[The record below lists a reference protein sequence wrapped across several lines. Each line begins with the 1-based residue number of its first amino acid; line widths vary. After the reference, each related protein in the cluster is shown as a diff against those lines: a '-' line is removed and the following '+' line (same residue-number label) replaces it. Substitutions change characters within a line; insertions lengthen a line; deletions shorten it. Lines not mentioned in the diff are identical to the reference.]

1 MGTQPRRRVSDHGV
15 LLCATLTTLLFLV
28 ATLAAPLAAS
38 AASRQPGDYWFVDK
52 WGGPG
57 SADGL
62 FGDPEGVDVAPDGTV
77 FVYDSGNFRV
87 QWFAAD
93 GTFLGKFG
101 TNGDAYGAF
110 KYAYD
115 LAVDPIGAWLY
126 VGDRDLARAEIERF
140 AIGPAPGHALSLDP
154 AHPGWTFGNGT
165 GSEFDPTGIDVAAN
179 GDVYVTEEK
188 FNRVTQFTADGA
200 FVRSWGGAG
209 SGNGQFSGPQGIA
222 VVRSG
227 ANAGRVYV
235 ADTGNRRVQY
245 FDPPF
250 NAPTYGYAGQ
260 WTVDAT
266 HGPAAIDVGPDGL
279 VYVCGLFSPRCR
291 QYTASGGAPPN
302 TSGTPAGA
310 WASTESTDGRIVRPW
325 GIAVGPNDTIYVSD
339 ADPDASNLDRV
350 QAFRRDKD
358 APVTTDNVPDGAADT
373 AAGWITQL
381 PFTPTLTR
389 TDDLAGIAITRWRL
403 HSYNPDEW
411 DGTNGPAGLDGC
423 APPTSPA
430 SPAALPPEATL
441 VHDGVVLLEYYSEDN
456 ASRTEVTKSV
466 WVRIDTTPPLTDDDR
481 DGRGGWNGSPL
492 TVNFTVDNGVV
503 GQVSGVAATQYRFNG
518 GAWHTG
524 TAALVDIEGR
534 VTIDYRSLDI
544 AGNVE
549 SPKQCVVMMDLTAPA
564 TTDDAPPGWSRRPVT
579 VTLAASDAKAGVAE
593 TAGVWQTNL
602 RLDGPGGAGTW
613 VVGGSQTVTGDGD
626 HTLWYY
632 STDQAGNAETPK
644 SCHIRIDT
652 GAPVPSAVRNA
663 TVKRG
668 KTATLRYRVAD
679 ALSPTCWVTIKILNA
694 RGKVVKTFK
703 LGGRSAGSGLA
714 KSFRCTLPKGRYSW
728 RVYATDLA
736 GNTQAKP
743 GIRTLTVQ

>member
-1 MGTQPRRRVSDHGV
+1 MGTRPHHAASAHGV
-15 LLCATLTTLLFLV
+15 LLCAALVTLLLLTTAL
-28 ATLAAPLAAS
+28 ATPLAAS

-57 SADGL
+57 AADGL
-62 FGDPEGVDVAPDGTV
+62 FSDPEGVDVAPDGTV

-87 QWFAAD
+87 QWFTAD
-93 GTFLGKFG
+93 GTFLGKYGTQGLAFG
-101 TNGDAYGAF
+101 EF

-115 LAVDPIGAWLY
+115 LAVDPTGAWLY

-154 AHPGWTFGNGT
+154 AHPGWTFGDGT
-165 GSEFDPTGIDVAAN
+165 GTTFDPAGIDVAAN
-179 GDVYVTEEK
+179 GDVFVTEDK

-200 FVRSWGGAG
+200 FVRTWGSSG
-209 SGNGQFSGPQGIA
+209 SGSGQFSGPQGIG

-227 ANAGRVYV
+227 ADAGRVYV
-235 ADTGNRRVQY
+235 ADTGNKRVQY

-250 NAPTYGYAGQ
+250 DAPTYGYAGQ

-279 VYVCGLFSPRCR
+279 VHVCGLFSPRCR

-302 TSGTPAGA
+302 TSGTPLGA
-310 WASTESTDGRIVRPW
+310 WASTESANGKIVRPW
-325 GIAVGPNDTIYVSD
+325 GIAVGPGDTIYVSD

-350 QAFRRDKD
+350 QAFRRDKET
-358 APVTTDNVPDGAADT
+358 PVTTDNVPDGAADT
-373 AAGWITQL
+373 AAGWVNQL

-389 TDDLAGIAITRWRL
+389 TDDLAGIAATWWRL
-403 HSYNPDEW
+403 SSYAEGWASEP
-411 DGTNGPAGLDGC
+411 GPAGLDGC

-430 SPAALPPEATL
+430 SPASLPTVA
-441 VHDGVVLLEYYSEDN
+441 HDGVFTLEYYSEDN
-456 ASRTEVTKSV
+456 ASRTESTKTVS
-466 WVRIDTTPPLTDDDR
+466 VRIDTTPPLTDDDR

-492 TVNFTVDNGVV
+492 PVHFTVDNGPV
-503 GQVSGVAATQYRFNG
+503 GQVSELAVTQYRFNG
-518 GAWHTG
+518 GAWHAG
-524 TAALVDIEGR
+524 ADALVDIEGR
-534 VTIDYRSLDI
+534 VTIDYRSLDV

-549 SPKQCVVMMDLTAPA
+549 SPKQCVVMMDLTAPV
-564 TTDDAPPGWSRRPVT
+564 TTDDAPSGWSRGPVT
-579 VTLAASDAKAGVAE
+579 VNLTASDAKAGVAE

-602 RLDGPGGAGTW
+602 RLDGPGGTGTW

-632 STDQAGNAETPK
+632 STDNARNAEAQK
-644 SCHIRIDT
+644 SCHVRIDT

-663 TVKRG
+663 SVKRG
-668 KTATLRYRVAD
+668 KTATLRYRVTD
-679 ALSPTCWVTIKILNA
+679 ALSPTCRVTIKILNA
-694 RGKVVKTFK
+694 GGRVVKTFK
-703 LGGRSAGSGLA
+703 LGGKAAGSGLA
-714 KSFRCTLPKGRYSW
+714 MSFRCTLPKGRYSW

-743 GIRTLTVQ
+743 GIRTLTVL